1 MSDQLQ
7 ELAERVTAIEAKLA
21 KPTDLP
27 TPATDQR
34 LSKQKLA
41 KRWDTSDR
49 SIDRRRKDDPTF
61 PPPDIVNGRCYWWL
75 SKIIKYERLRARTAD
90 ITSNKPGSV

>member
-7 ELAERVTAIEAKLA
+7 ALAERVTALEAKLGLSA
-21 KPTDLP
+21 DVPTA
-27 TPATDQR
+27 ATDQR
-34 LSKQKLA
+34 LSKKKLA
-41 KRWDTSDR
+41 IRWDTSDR

-90 ITSNKPGSV
+90 KSKSV